1 MTLVP
6 LYEEM
11 LQVNDY
17 NGSVLAGGIVTVYHL
32 GRTQIADIY
41 SDINGTHPL
50 ANPFRLDNLGMQ
62 EVYVSDAFN
71 YEVVVHDAYGSEL
84 FSVEKYINA
93 TSTLAHA
100 DVAVAAS
107 DTVCVSSYK
116 IGDTTVYQPYITGGV
131 GKTYTGIYP
140 IDVNNTA
147 NMISADSVPIGVQ
160 DPLYIVQD
168 DAEAFII
175 GASGLMP
182 ESASSNFYP
191 MTGNPSGFLTA
202 HQDISQKL
210 DSTAFSTVS
219 GSFLTSLPAGTM
231 NETGFG
237 YEEGLITGYNN
248 SAFSAGSDTDPA
260 VFVPWSASGAFAAS
274 GDITG
279 LASETELQN
288 VSSTITG
295 MIPSTAGLAT
305 ESWVTSQGYLTA
317 ETDWTDTI
325 TAASANAYEQATA
338 AIPTDY
344 LTTADSAN
352 FYTTANESG
361 FITGVDLTPYQTT
374 AGMTAYQPTAEMTAY
389 QTAGNYQSALEFGY
403 MTI

>member
-17 NGSVLAGGIVTVYHL
+17 NGSILAGGIVTVYHL

-41 SDINGTHPL
+41 SDINGLHPL
-50 ANPFRLDNLGMQ
+50 PNPFRLDNLGMQ

-107 DTVCVSSYK
+107 DTVSVSSYK

-182 ESASSNFYP
+182 ESASGNFYP
-191 MTGNPSGFLTA
+191 ASNPSGFITGVDLTDYA
-202 HQDISQKL
+202 TKDYVNDSVTGKL
-210 DSTAFSTVS
+210 DTTAFSNVS
-219 GSFLTSLPAGTM
+219 GSFLTGLPAGTM

-237 YEEGLITGYNN
+237 YEEGLITGYNG

-305 ESWVTSQGYLTA
+305 EAWVTSQGYLTA

-374 AGMTAYQPTAEMTAY
+374 AGMTAYQ
-389 QTAGNYQSALEFGY
+389 SALEFGY

>member
-1 MTLVP
+1 MVELFDLVNEFVNLNGVPLSYGRLEVYYLGRTHLADTWSNPEGTSLNPQPIILDNAGMCKCYVSPDFDYTLVVKDAYGNEIFS
-6 LYEEM
+6 LDKYVKTGGGIITTDVAVEGS
-11 LQVNDY
+11 N
-17 NGSVLAGGIVTVYHL
+17 SVLVSSYERNGVTVY
-32 GRTQIADIY
+32 
-41 SDINGTHPL
+41 
-50 ANPFRLDNLGMQ
+50 
-62 EVYVSDAFN
+62 V
-71 YEVVVHDAYGSEL
+71 
-84 FSVEKYINA
+84 
-93 TSTLAHA
+93 
-100 DVAVAAS
+100 
-107 DTVCVSSYK
+107 
-116 IGDTTVYQPYITGGV
+116 PYITGGV

-160 DPLYIVQD
+160 EPLYIVQD

-182 ESASSNFYP
+182 ESASNNFYP
-191 MTGNPSGFLTA
+191 ASNPSGFITGVDLTDYA
-202 HQDISQKL
+202 TKDYVNDSVTGKL
-210 DSTAFSTVS
+210 DTTAFSTVS
-219 GSFLTSLPAGTM
+219 GSFLTGLPAGTM

-237 YEEGLITGYNN
+237 YEEGLITGYNG

-260 VFVPWSASGAFAAS
+260 VFVPWSASGVFAAS

-279 LASETELQN
+279 LASKTELQN

-374 AGMTAYQPTAEMTAY
+374 AGMTAYQ
-389 QTAGNYQSALEFGY
+389 SALEFGY

>member
-1 MTLVP
+1 MVELFDLVNEFVNLNGVP
-6 LYEEM
+6 LSYGRLEVYYLGRTHLADTWSNPEGTSLNPQPIILDNAGM
-11 LQVNDY
+11 CKCYVSPDFDY
-17 NGSVLAGGIVTVYHL
+17 SIIVKDAYGNEIFSLDKYIKTGGGTITTDVAVEGSNSVLVSSYERNGVTVYVPYL
-32 GRTQIADIY
+32 
-41 SDINGTHPL
+41 S
-50 ANPFRLDNLGMQ
+50 
-62 EVYVSDAFN
+62 
-71 YEVVVHDAYGSEL
+71 
-84 FSVEKYINA
+84 
-93 TSTLAHA
+93 
-100 DVAVAAS
+100 
-107 DTVCVSSYK
+107 
-116 IGDTTVYQPYITGGV
+116 GDV
-131 GKTYTGIYP
+131 GKVYTGIYP

-274 GDITG
+274 GDIT
-279 LASETELQN
+279 AMVTETKLQN

-338 AIPTDY
+338 AIPAPFDPSY
-344 LTTADSAN
+344 LSGQIDTKLDSAIYAN
-352 FYTTANESG
+352 DSGTFLTA
-361 FITGVDLTPYQTT
+361 VDLTPYQTT
-374 AGMTAYQPTAEMTAY
+374 AGMTAYQ
-389 QTAGNYQSALEFGY
+389 SALEFGY

>member
-1 MTLVP
+1 MAVALYDLCIQFNDFNGVP
-6 LYEEM
+6 L
-11 LQVNDY
+11 
-17 NGSVLAGGIVTVYHL
+17 SAGKVYVYSL
-32 GRTQIADIY
+32 NRTQLMDSW
-41 SDINGTHPL
+41 SDVNGENLNT
-50 ANPFRLDNLGMQ
+50 NPVILDNLGMAKI
-62 EVYVSDAFN
+62 YVDPAFD
-71 YEVVVHDAYGSEL
+71 YLLVVCDQYDNEM
-84 FSVEKYINA
+84 FSVEKYILSNA
-93 TSTLAHA
+93 PTNHA
-100 DVAVAAS
+100 DVAMAGS
-107 DTVCVSSYK
+107 DTVYVSSYK
-116 IGDTTVYQPYITGGV
+116 VGDTTTYVPYLASGV

-160 DPLYIVQD
+160 EPLYIVQD
-168 DAEAFII
+168 DENGFII

-182 ESASSNFYP
+182 ESASGDFYP
-191 MTGNPSGFLTA
+191 ASNPSGFITGVDLTDYA
-202 HQDISQKL
+202 TKNYVDNTITGKL
-210 DSTAFSTVS
+210 DTTAFSDVS
-219 GSFLTSLPAGTM
+219 GSFLTALPAGTM
-231 NETGFG
+231 NESSFG
-237 YEEGLITGYNN
+237 YDQGLITGFNG

-279 LASETELQN
+279 LASKTELQN

-305 ESWVTSQGYLTA
+305 EAWVTSQGYLTA

-374 AGMTAYQPTAEMTAY
+374 AGMTAYQ
-389 QTAGNYQSALEFGY
+389 SALEFGY